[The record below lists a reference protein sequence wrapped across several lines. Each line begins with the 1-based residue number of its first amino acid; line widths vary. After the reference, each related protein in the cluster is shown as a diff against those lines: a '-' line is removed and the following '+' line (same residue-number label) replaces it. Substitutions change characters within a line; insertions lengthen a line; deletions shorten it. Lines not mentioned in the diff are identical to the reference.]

1 MYFVRQLGKA
11 VAQGAQKLS
20 VEGALVQ
27 LKQSVLESMNYV
39 TAEAVI
45 DRIGQPDQFTFEG
58 LARVIRATAQRGSEF
73 ASASKK

>member
-1 MYFVRQLGKA
+1 
-11 VAQGAQKLS
+11 
-20 VEGALVQ
+20 
-27 LKQSVLESMNYV
+27 MNYV

-58 LARVIRATAQRGSEF
+58 FARVIRATAQRGSEF